1 MTRPSTVVSTFSRL
15 PICALWIDVSRI
27 LAREPTIRPSSKNVP
42 SFFPD
47 LAKAAALLSKY
58 GMSKF
63 WVLYPVMMSGST
75 LLMKVDHF
83 CSNSSSVFE
92 GTTSAPEIGAQ
103 PFKVKITWH
112 RGSSEPCNCTTH
124 EIWITGSF
132 SGSGKWPLRPW
143 HSMSVANTRRGAN
156 RDHDPSQG

>member
-92 GTTSAPEIGAQ
+92 GTTSAPLMGAQ
-103 PFKVKITWH
+103 PFSVKIT
-112 RGSSEPCNCTTH
+112 
-124 EIWITGSF
+124 
-132 SGSGKWPLRPW
+132 
-143 HSMSVANTRRGAN
+143 
-156 RDHDPSQG
+156 